1 MRERRRFRGV
11 WLRFSEVVRVNGQRS
26 PLRIADSIWFWL
38 VASNVFFFL
47 VYLVWGAWDALR
59 IPAR

>member
-1 MRERRRFRGV
+1 M
-11 WLRFSEVVRVNGQRS
+11 NGPGS
-26 PLRIADSIWFWL
+26 WWPRIADSLWFWL

-47 VYLVWGAWDALR
+47 VYLIWGAWDVLR